1 MYSKIYDYVDE
12 EIVLNRIINNATRYF
27 INNTEVDKQKY
38 NKVYQKF
45 LTK

>member
-27 INNTEVDKQKY
+27 INNTEVDKQKL
-38 NKVYQKF
+38 KIWRILWK
-45 LTK
+45 K